1 MVTGGKTRTAAIYG
15 RVSRIV
21 NGRGERSPQQQ
32 EAEARQACEANG
44 WPIGAVYL
52 DPDRSASRFAT
63 KARERFDELVTA
75 LSTSK
80 YGVLVLWESSRGSR
94 ELEEWARLLN
104 TCREHDVQ
112 VHVVSHGRTYDM
124 RNGRDWRTLAEDGV
138 DSQYE
143 SEKTSARIRRDMAAS
158 ARAGRPHGKV
168 KYGYRRRYDPQTR
181 ELVAQEEDPETA
193 PVVRRIFRQVV
204 EGVPISAIVATLNE
218 LGIPSPT
225 GKRWTRNVVRNMAL
239 SPTYIAKRRHNGGG
253 ELFAGDWP
261 PLVDEAAYWAA
272 QRILTDPRR
281 KTTRP
286 GRAKYLLSYV
296 ARSEC
301 GAYLSAA
308 RGREYYACERD
319 GCVNIKIAWLDEY
332 VTAIVLG
339 VLSRPEEYVALA
351 KADDSAVMAAR
362 GEADALRI
370 RLDEF
375 YDSAA
380 AGELT
385 PAALARVEARL
396 LPQITAADRR
406 AVEVATP
413 PVLRRLLDPDADVA
427 ERWEQMPMAARREA
441 IDLLAH
447 VVVRKPQHRGQHT
460 YEDLPARVDVTPKEP
475 S

>member
-1 MVTGGKTRTAAIYG
+1 MADERNTRTAAIYG

-32 EAEARQACEANG
+32 EAEARKACEANG

-63 KARERFDELVTA
+63 KARERFRELVADLATGR
-75 LSTSK
+75 

-104 TCREHDVQ
+104 TCREHDVL
-112 VHVVSHGRTYDM
+112 VHVVSHGRTYNM
-124 RNGRDWRTLAEDGV
+124 RNGRDWRSLAEDGV

-158 ARAGRPHGKV
+158 AKAGRPHGKV
-168 KYGYRRRYDPQTR
+168 KYGYSRRYHPETR
-181 ELVAQEEDPETA
+181 ELVAQEVDPETA
-193 PVVRRIFRQVV
+193 PIVRRIFANVV
-204 EGVPISAIVATLNE
+204 EGVPISTIVRQLNAE
-218 LGIPSPT
+218 GIKSPT
-225 GKRWTRNVVRNMAL
+225 GKAWTRNVVRNMAL
-239 SPTYIAKRRHNGGG
+239 SPTYIGKRRHNGGG
-253 ELFAGDWP
+253 ELHDGTWP
-261 PLVDEAAYWAA
+261 ALVDEPTYWSAV
-272 QRILTDPRR
+272 RVLTDQRR

-301 GAYLSAA
+301 GGHLSAA
-308 RGREYYACERD
+308 RGREYYACEAD
-319 GCVNIKIAWLDEY
+319 GCVNIKMDWLDTY
-332 VTAIVLG
+332 VTRIVLG
-339 VLSRPEEYVALA
+339 VLSRPDEYAALA

-362 GEADALRI
+362 AEADQLRT

-380 AGELT
+380 SGELT

-396 LPQITAADRR
+396 LPQIEAADRR
-406 AVEVATP
+406 AVEAATP
-413 PVLRRLLDPDADVA
+413 PVLRRLLDGPAADMA
-427 ERWEQMPMAARREA
+427 DRWESMPMAARREVV
-441 IDLLAH
+441 DLVAA
-447 VVVRKPQHRGQHT
+447 VVVRKAKPGTHT
-460 YEDLPARVDVTPKEP
+460 YDDLPDRVDVTPKGP